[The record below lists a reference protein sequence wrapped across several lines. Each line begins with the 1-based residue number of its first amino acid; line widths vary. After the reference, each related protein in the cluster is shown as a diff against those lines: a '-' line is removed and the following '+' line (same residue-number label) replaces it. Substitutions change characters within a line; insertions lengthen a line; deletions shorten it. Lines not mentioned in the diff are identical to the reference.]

1 MIGQIRGIFLEIS
14 EGALVVDVQ
23 GIGYE
28 LQPSATVISRLPAAG
43 MQIHVHTHF
52 VVREDAQLLF
62 AFDNRA
68 ERDLFRAMIRISGI
82 GPKLALALI
91 SGLSL
96 KDLARAVAQQNIAVL
111 TSISGVGRKTAERLV
126 VELKDMLADIQ
137 VTGLAEPTTSGPN
150 HSNEALDALV
160 ALGYKP
166 QEAARIVENVAE
178 EAFTTEEIV
187 RAALKRIARQTEA
200 Q

>member
-1 MIGQIRGIFLEIS
+1 MIGQIRGILLEVV
-14 EGALVVDVQ
+14 EGTLVVDVQ
-23 GIGYE
+23 GVGYE
-28 LQPSATVISRLPAAG
+28 LEPSATLIARLPAAG
-43 MQIHVHTHF
+43 GEIRVHTHF
-52 VVREDAQLLF
+52 VVREDVQLLF

-91 SGLSL
+91 AGLSL
-96 KDLARAVAQQNIAVL
+96 KDLARAVAERNITVL

-126 VELKDMLADIQ
+126 VELKDLLAGIP
-137 VTGLAEPTTSGPN
+137 TIAEPTRSRPS

-166 QEAARIVENVAE
+166 AEAARIVENVAD

-187 RAALKRIARQTEA
+187 RAALKRIARQSEA
-200 Q
+200 L